1 MKRFAMLCK
10 PISLTA
16 GAALGT
22 LLMFCSAFASA
33 QAQTT
38 EFLIIPKRI
47 IGTTCVE
54 DPNNK
59 ENKCLS
65 LQPSDAGMLMPVSD
79 FFAPLLGDQDIV
91 VQFCAK
97 VEDENFQELECQVD
111 IDSEVAIPGSL
122 KPNENANN
130 TIYSFCFN
138 WVGKSSGTREIRSLT
153 QIEVLCERKDNDDNT
168 EVNINDYTVT
178 VFGR

>member
-1 MKRFAMLCK
+1 MTTYAMLCK
-10 PISLTA
+10 TLSITA
-16 GAALGT
+16 AAALGAV
-22 LLMFCSAFASA
+22 LMFGSALASA
-33 QAQTT
+33 QVERT

-47 IGTTCVE
+47 IGQTCVE

-65 LQPSDAGMLMPVSD
+65 LQPSDANMLMPVSD

-97 VEDENFQELECQVD
+97 VEDEDAQELECQVD
-111 IDSEVAIPGSL
+111 IDSEQAIPGSL

-130 TIYSFCFN
+130 KIYSFCFN
-138 WVGKSSGTREIRSLT
+138 WVGKSAGTREIRSLT

>member
-1 MKRFAMLCK
+1 MLI
-10 PISLTA
+10 PAAQRRRHADASLE
-16 GAALGT
+16 L
-22 LLMFCSAFASA
+22 
-33 QAQTT
+33 
-38 EFLIIPKRI
+38 
-47 IGTTCVE
+47 
-54 DPNNK
+54 
-59 ENKCLS
+59 
-65 LQPSDAGMLMPVSD
+65 

-138 WVGKSSGTREIRSLT
+138 WVGKSSGSRDIRSRT
-153 QIEVLCERKDNDDNT
+153 QIEVLCERKDNDDGT